1 MKLTT
6 ENLNKYINLFRNDV
20 ILEVSS
26 TAFDDD
32 KCLSAMRTS
41 NYVETT
47 YIPRIEKITE
57 ATADGL
63 IGTPYNFNNDTS
75 FKSKLITGYA
85 MSNVLFN
92 HICLNEDYDAFNE
105 NFYDPNITY
114 DIRNQCITP
123 YTLSNFAYKHL
134 VAQKEKTTNT
144 ANPHDS
150 ANETKVIIGGTLSN
164 YVQEQIS
171 YKYELMTISNRNKFV
186 RGSNLLKF
194 NDEKLK
200 LNSKGA
206 NFRTKYLGLP
216 FGDQSFIIHKHLFN
230 FIGEYTVG
238 LYEGE
243 DHEFVWKAKKIGIK
257 INIIE
262 NFIISSNEKYI
273 SKPISQTLITL
284 SKTVSQILK
293 FRKQRATSVICHFIK
308 DPKSLKSKTRLR
320 KELTEKFV
328 NDLNEGLMEI
338 VTDNIKEI
346 KSNKSIHQIT
356 VSEKI
361 HKDYALEFSK
371 ITDGLYLTSQEELGR
386 SMKEVVVFNFKYF
399 QKIVIVGSD
408 IPFLTAKDITDC
420 LKVRSA
426 KNIFYPTLDGGF
438 CLLATSDNKILDVLD
453 KIKYGTD
460 SVLENLTKNI
470 SQLFINNKFYQDID
484 VKEDLPKVYKVLKE
498 KAYSINA
505 TRKKLYTLLYSNQK
519 QFSE

>member
-1 MKLTT
+1 MKLSIIIPIGHKDQNFELFDQLKNKFKDHEIVVASSSQNIEAKKLEEHVDQFLTI
-6 ENLNKYINLFRNDV
+6 ENSTRAKALNAGARAANNSLLWFVHLD
-20 ILEVSS
+20 S
-26 TAFDDD
+26 D
-32 KCLSAMRTS
+32 LSLIDPS
-41 NYVETT
+41 DF
-47 YIPRIEKITE
+47 EKI
-57 ATADGL
+57 D
-63 IGTPYNFNNDTS
+63 
-75 FKSKLITGYA
+75 
-85 MSNVLFN
+85 
-92 HICLNEDYDAFNE
+92 
-105 NFYDPNITY
+105 
-114 DIRNQCITP
+114 Q
-123 YTLSNFAYKHL
+123 
-134 VAQKEKTTNT
+134 EKVNT
-144 ANPHDS
+144 
-150 ANETKVIIGGTLSN
+150 
-164 YVQEQIS
+164 
-171 YKYELMTISNRNKFV
+171 F
-186 RGSNLLKF
+186 LLKF
-194 NDEKLK
+194 NDEKFK

-293 FRKQRATSVICHFIK
+293 FRKQRTTSVICHFIK
-308 DPKSLKSKTRLR
+308 DPKSLKSKKRLR

-328 NDLNEGLMEI
+328 NDLNEVLMGI
-338 VTDNIKEI
+338 VTNNIKEI

-361 HKDYALEFSK
+361 HKDYALKFSK
-371 ITDGLYLTSQEELGR
+371 ITDGLYLTSQKELGR
-386 SMKEVVVFNFKYF
+386 SMKEVVEFNFKYF
-399 QKIVIVGSD
+399 KNVVIVGSD

-420 LKVRSA
+420 LKVSSA

-460 SVLENLTKNI
+460 RVLQDLTKNI

-484 VKEDLPKVYKVLKE
+484 VKEDLPKVYKALKE
-498 KAYSINA
+498 KVYSIN
-505 TRKKLYTLLYSNQK
+505 TSLKKLYKLLYSNKK

>member
-1 MKLTT
+1 MKLSIIIPIGHKDQNFELFDQLKNKFKDHEIIVASSSQNIEAKKLEEHVDQFLTI
-6 ENLNKYINLFRNDV
+6 ENSTRAKALNAGARAANNSLLWFVHLD
-20 ILEVSS
+20 S
-26 TAFDDD
+26 D
-32 KCLSAMRTS
+32 LSLIDPS
-41 NYVETT
+41 DF
-47 YIPRIEKITE
+47 EKI
-57 ATADGL
+57 D
-63 IGTPYNFNNDTS
+63 
-75 FKSKLITGYA
+75 
-85 MSNVLFN
+85 
-92 HICLNEDYDAFNE
+92 
-105 NFYDPNITY
+105 
-114 DIRNQCITP
+114 Q
-123 YTLSNFAYKHL
+123 
-134 VAQKEKTTNT
+134 EKVNT
-144 ANPHDS
+144 
-150 ANETKVIIGGTLSN
+150 
-164 YVQEQIS
+164 
-171 YKYELMTISNRNKFV
+171 F
-186 RGSNLLKF
+186 LLKF

-200 LNSKGA
+200 LNAKGA

-216 FGDQSFIIHKHLFN
+216 FGDQSFIIHKQLFN

-308 DPKSLKSKTRLR
+308 NPKSLKSKTRLR

-328 NDLNEGLMEI
+328 NNLNEGLMEI

-371 ITDGLYLTSQEELGR
+371 KTDGLYLTTQEELGK

-420 LKVRSA
+420 LKVRFA

>member
-1 MKLTT
+1 MKLSIIIPIGHKDQNFELFDQLKNKFKDYEIVVASSSQNIEAKKLEKHVDQFLTI
-6 ENLNKYINLFRNDV
+6 ENSTRAKALNAGARAANNSLLWFVHLD
-20 ILEVSS
+20 S
-26 TAFDDD
+26 D
-32 KCLSAMRTS
+32 LSLIDPS
-41 NYVETT
+41 DF
-47 YIPRIEKITE
+47 EKIDQE
-57 ATADGL
+57 
-63 IGTPYNFNNDTS
+63 
-75 FKSKLITGYA
+75 KL
-85 MSNVLFN
+85 
-92 HICLNEDYDAFNE
+92 
-105 NFYDPNITY
+105 
-114 DIRNQCITP
+114 
-123 YTLSNFAYKHL
+123 
-134 VAQKEKTTNT
+134 NT
-144 ANPHDS
+144 
-150 ANETKVIIGGTLSN
+150 
-164 YVQEQIS
+164 
-171 YKYELMTISNRNKFV
+171 F
-186 RGSNLLKF
+186 LLKF

-371 ITDGLYLTSQEELGR
+371 KTDGLYLTTQEELGK
-386 SMKEVVVFNFKYF
+386 SMKEVIAFNFKYF

-460 SVLENLTKNI
+460 RVLQDLTKNI

-484 VKEDLPKVYKVLKE
+484 IKKDLPKIYKSLKDN
-498 KAYSINA
+498 AYSINA

>member
-1 MKLTT
+1 MKLSIIIPIGHKDQSFELFDQLKNKFKDHEIVVASSSQNIEAKKLEEHVDQFLTI
-6 ENLNKYINLFRNDV
+6 ENSTRAKALNAGARAANNSLLWFVHLD
-20 ILEVSS
+20 S
-26 TAFDDD
+26 D
-32 KCLSAMRTS
+32 LSLIDPS
-41 NYVETT
+41 DF
-47 YIPRIEKITE
+47 EKI
-57 ATADGL
+57 D
-63 IGTPYNFNNDTS
+63 
-75 FKSKLITGYA
+75 
-85 MSNVLFN
+85 
-92 HICLNEDYDAFNE
+92 
-105 NFYDPNITY
+105 
-114 DIRNQCITP
+114 Q
-123 YTLSNFAYKHL
+123 
-134 VAQKEKTTNT
+134 EKVNT
-144 ANPHDS
+144 
-150 ANETKVIIGGTLSN
+150 
-164 YVQEQIS
+164 
-171 YKYELMTISNRNKFV
+171 F
-186 RGSNLLKF
+186 LLKF

-216 FGDQSFIIHKHLFN
+216 FGDQSFIIHKQLFN

-243 DHEFVWKAKKIGIK
+243 DHEFIWKAKKIGIK

-284 SKTVSQILK
+284 SKTASQILK

-371 ITDGLYLTSQEELGR
+371 KTDGLYLTTQEELGK

-399 QKIVIVGSD
+399 RKIVIVGSD

-426 KNIFYPTLDGGF
+426 KNIFYPTFDGGF

-470 SQLFINNKFYQDID
+470 SQLFIGNKFYQDID
-484 VKEDLPKVYKVLKE
+484 VKEDLPKVYRLLRE
-498 KAYSINA
+498 KAYSINT
-505 TRKKLYTLLYSNQK
+505 TRKKLYTLLCSNQK